1 LRAGLRLFAIPYST
15 NVERVALA
23 LAHKR
28 LEAEVMLVPAGDRTE
43 VQRVSGQD
51 LVPVLEDDGTVI
63 ADSPAILQYL
73 EARYPNP
80 PLFPADSARR
90 AEVDVFIDWFN
101 LVWKGP
107 PNEIDALL
115 REPERDEQ
123 RIVVLAAS
131 MAESLDRF
139 ERMLSG
145 RDYLM
150 GDSFGAADCTAF
162 PFLKYALLPPAADD
176 PDTFHQVLSEY
187 QQLGSEH
194 SQLAAWIRRVDERP
208 RG

>member
-1 LRAGLRLFAIPYST
+1 
-15 NVERVALA
+15 VALA

-28 LEAEVMLVPAGDRTE
+28 LTAETVLVPADDRSE
-43 VQRVSGQD
+43 VRRVSGQD
-51 LVPVLEDDGTVI
+51 LVPVLEDNGTVV
-63 ADSPAILQYL
+63 ADSPAILRHL
-73 EARYPNP
+73 EERYPDP
-80 PLFPADSARR
+80 PLFPADRGRR

-107 PNEIDALL
+107 PNEIDALQ
-115 REPERDEQ
+115 RQPEPDEP
-123 RIVVLAAS
+123 RIAVLAAF
-131 MAESLDRF
+131 MAESLGRF
-139 ERMLSG
+139 ERMLAG
-145 RDYLM
+145 RDFLM

-162 PFLKYALLPPAADD
+162 PFLKYALRQPASED